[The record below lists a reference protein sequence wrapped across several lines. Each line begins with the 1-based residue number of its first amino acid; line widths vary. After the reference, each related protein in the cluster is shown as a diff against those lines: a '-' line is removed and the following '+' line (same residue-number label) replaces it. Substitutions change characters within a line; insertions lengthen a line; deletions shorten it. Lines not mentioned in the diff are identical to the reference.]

1 MKREKI
7 QATVTFTPL
16 TKEQKEYGLKGA
28 LEALELVLNS
38 DLNRETVARL
48 KTTVEKQLEDLT
60 DV

>member
-48 KTTVEKQLEDLT
+48 KTTVEKQLEDLI
-60 DV
+60 DG